1 MTNTL
6 TCDICHESMTPD
18 RGYIYGVHAKCAQL
32 VIKNWEPMALKNIAR
47 D

>member
-6 TCDICHESMTPD
+6 TCDICHEPMTPD

-32 VIKNWEPMALKNIAR
+32 VIRKVAKERRNTTN
-47 D
+47 